1 MILAHSQKDG
11 GEKLISVYPELIAFA
26 IWLASLA
33 LLTILRRIHVK
44 NRKLEQIVNIVEQVL
59 ADYVA
64 LYRRIGFSAQEK
76 RNIVNSIVA
85 ILQEKGFKLSNE
97 DVAQIEKIVDSK
109 LLEKVE

>member
-1 MILAHSQKDG
+1 MIDILQRLYQNCTPLSKYRHDAT
-11 GEKLISVYPELIAFA
+11 
-26 IWLASLA
+26 LA

-44 NRKLEQIVNIVEQVL
+44 NRKLEKIVTIVEQVL

-64 LYRRIGFSAQEK
+64 LYRRIGFSDQEK
-76 RNIVNSIVA
+76 QNIINSIVA

>member
-1 MILAHSQKDG
+1 
-11 GEKLISVYPELIAFA
+11 
-26 IWLASLA
+26 

-44 NRKLEQIVNIVEQVL
+44 NRKLEQIVTIVEQVL
-59 ADYVA
+59 TDYVA
-64 LYRRIGFSAQEK
+64 LYRRIGFSDQEK
-76 RNIVNSIVA
+76 QNIINSIVA

>member
-1 MILAHSQKDG
+1 
-11 GEKLISVYPELIAFA
+11 
-26 IWLASLA
+26 

-44 NRKLEQIVNIVEQVL
+44 NRKLEKIVTIVEQVL
-59 ADYVA
+59 ADYVS
-64 LYRRIGFSAQEK
+64 LYRRIGFSDQEK
-76 RNIVNSIVA
+76 QNIINSIVA

>member
-1 MILAHSQKDG
+1 MILTHSKKGG

-26 IWLASLA
+26 IWLVSLA

-44 NRKLEQIVNIVEQVL
+44 NRKLEQFVAIVEQVL

-64 LYRRIGFSAQEK
+64 LYRRIGFSNQEK
-76 RNIVNSIVA
+76 QNIVNSIAA
-85 ILQEKGFKLSNE
+85 ILKEKGFKLSSE

-109 LLEKVE
+109 LLDKVE